1 VLPTLISPSTVW
13 AAAGAALVIV
23 CVWFWYVDSPSPPP
37 EVAASEPTRANPEP
51 ILASPAPAP
60 GPRASVPPSAVT
72 RQPAA
77 VSRYQLSG
85 VLASTTAGGPSIA
98 LIAVD
103 GAAARAV
110 RVGAPVDGDLVLK
123 DVSQGGAALG
133 PANGPATVMLEVNY
147 GANPTSPVQ
156 LASAWRTPASFGA
169 QASPSVDADRASQ
182 PAVVAAYSHRPP
194 SSPVAMQSMAPTAG
208 DLVTRPSTDVVP
220 DASPTG
226 EANPVEQTWRRRA
239 RLPR

>member
-1 VLPTLISPSTVW
+1 VLPTLTSPSTVW
-13 AAAGAALVIV
+13 AAALVIV
-23 CVWFWYVDSPSPPP
+23 CIWFWYVDSPSPPP
-37 EVAASEPTRANPEP
+37 EVAASEPTRADPEP
-51 ILASPAPAP
+51 ILASAAPAP
-60 GPRASVPPSAVT
+60 GPHASVPPGAET

-85 VLASTTAGGPSIA
+85 VLASTAAGGPGIA

-147 GANPTSPVQ
+147 GANQTSPVQ

-169 QASPSVDADRASQ
+169 QASPSVDFDPASQ
-182 PAVVAAYSHRPP
+182 PAVVAAYSHRPRR
-194 SSPVAMQSMAPTAG
+194 SPVAMQSMAP
-208 DLVTRPSTDVVP
+208 P
-220 DASPTG
+220 
-226 EANPVEQTWRRRA
+226 
-239 RLPR
+239 

>member
-1 VLPTLISPSTVW
+1 MLPTLISPSTVW
-13 AAAGAALVIV
+13 AAAGAALVMV
-23 CVWFWYVDSPSPPP
+23 CVWFWDVDSPSPPP
-37 EVAASEPTRANPEP
+37 EVAASESARANPEP
-51 ILASPAPAP
+51 ILASPALAP
-60 GPRASVPPSAVT
+60 GPPASVPPSAVT
-72 RQPAA
+72 RLPAA

-85 VLASTTAGGPSIA
+85 VLASTTAGGPGIA

-133 PANGPATVMLEVNY
+133 PANGPATVLLELKY

-169 QASPSVDADRASQ
+169 QASPSVDADPASQ
-182 PAVVAAYSHRPP
+182 PAVVVTYSHRPLR
-194 SSPVAMQSMAPTAG
+194 SPLSMQSIAPTAG
-208 DLVTRPSTDVVP
+208 DLVTQSSTDVVP
-220 DASPTG
+220 DALPT
-226 EANPVEQTWRRRA
+226 ANPVEQTWQRRA

>member
-1 VLPTLISPSTVW
+1 VLPTVISPSTVW

-23 CVWFWYVDSPSPPP
+23 CVRFWYVDSPRPPP
-37 EVAASEPTRANPEP
+37 EVAASDPTRANPDP

-60 GPRASVPPSAVT
+60 SAGASVPPSAVT

-85 VLASTTAGGPSIA
+85 VLASTTAGGPGVA

-103 GAAARAV
+103 GGAARAV

-147 GANPTSPVQ
+147 GAHPTSPVQ
-156 LASAWRTPASFGA
+156 LAFALRTPASFGA
-169 QASPSVDADRASQ
+169 QASPSVDADPASQ
-182 PAVVAAYSHRPP
+182 PAVVAAYSHRPLR
-194 SSPVAMQSMAPTAG
+194 SPVVASAA
-208 DLVTRPSTDVVP
+208 SDV
-220 DASPTG
+220 SP
-226 EANPVEQTWRRRA
+226 
-239 RLPR
+239 

>member
-1 VLPTLISPSTVW
+1 MLPTLISPSAVW
-13 AAAGAALVIV
+13 VATGGALVIV
-23 CVWFWYVDSPSPPP
+23 CVWFWYEDSPGPPP
-37 EVAASEPTRANPEP
+37 EVAASESTRANPEP

-60 GPRASVPPSAVT
+60 SPPASVPPSAVT
-72 RQPAA
+72 RPPAA

-85 VLASTTAGGPSIA
+85 VLASTTAGGPGIA

-110 RVGAPVDGDLVLK
+110 RVGAPVDGDLMLK

-133 PANGPATVMLEVNY
+133 PASGPATVMLEVNY
-147 GANPTSPVQ
+147 GAKPTSPVE

-169 QASPSVDADRASQ
+169 QASPLVDADPPSQ
-182 PAVVAAYSHRPP
+182 PTLVAAYSHRPLR
-194 SSPVAMQSMAPTAG
+194 SPVAMQSMALTAG

-220 DASPTG
+220 DPSPTG